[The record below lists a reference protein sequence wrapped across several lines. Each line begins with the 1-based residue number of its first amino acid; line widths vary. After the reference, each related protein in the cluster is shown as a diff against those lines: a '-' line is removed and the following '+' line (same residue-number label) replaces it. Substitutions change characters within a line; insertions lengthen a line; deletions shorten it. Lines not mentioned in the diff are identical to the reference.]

1 MDDISARRQR
11 VAQMRAQKDQGGFG
25 WDDFL
30 TKILLPVGV
39 GVAGGLT
46 GGLGL
51 AAAAPAAAAAGGLAA
66 AAPAAVGGLGA
77 GLAGASAGMAA
88 GGALGQAIEGVAAGD
103 PARTVAGVGQAIP
116 AATQAFTAPRPSGYE
131 ELIELLRQRRQ

>member
-51 AAAAPAAAAAGGLAA
+51 VGGAA
-66 AAPAAVGGLGA
+66 GLGA
-77 GLAGASAGMAA
+77 GLAGASSGMAA
-88 GGALGQAIEGVAAGD
+88 GGALGQAIEGAAAGD

-131 ELIELLRQRRQ
+131 ELIQLLRQRRA

>member
-11 VAQMRAQKDQGGFG
+11 VAQMRGQKDQGDFG

-30 TKILLPVGV
+30 TKILLPVGL

-51 AAAAPAAAAAGGLAA
+51 VGGAA
-66 AAPAAVGGLGA
+66 GLGA
-77 GLAGASAGMAA
+77 GLAGASSGMAA
-88 GGALGQAIEGVAAGD
+88 GTGIG
-103 PARTVAGVGQAIP
+103 
-116 AATQAFTAPRPSGYE
+116 GYE
-131 ELIELLRQRRQ
+131 ELIELLRQRRA